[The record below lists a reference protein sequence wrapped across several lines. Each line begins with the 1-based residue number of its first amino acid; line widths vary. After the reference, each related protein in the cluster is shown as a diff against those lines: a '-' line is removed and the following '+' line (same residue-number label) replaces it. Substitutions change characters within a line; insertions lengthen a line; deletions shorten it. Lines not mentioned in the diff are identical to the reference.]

1 MTDCPSIWRRGR
13 FDITPVSKEE
23 QLMAKVF
30 RENREREEGRRHVG
44 DIRTENLVEASAKC
58 WGGKGG
64 GLNALTYEV

>member
-1 MTDCPSIWRRGR
+1 
-13 FDITPVSKEE
+13 
-23 QLMAKVF
+23 MAKVF

-64 GLNALTYEV
+64 GLNALTYGV

>member
-30 RENREREEGRRHVG
+30 RENRERERHVD

>member
-30 RENREREEGRRHVG
+30 RENRERERHVD

-64 GLNALTYEV
+64 GLNALTYGV